1 MPEDLDKTEGDIAAF
16 LLSVGFSTDPD
27 PPAMTNQA
35 PELDELEEK
44 IGEIPNF
51 GGIPYPFF
59 SPAITTQAPEPDDP
73 YEETGEIPEFDSN
86 VFIDNHQS
94 GTRALLAE

>member
-1 MPEDLDKTEGDIAAF
+1 MSAPGYDSNDEYTYLLMPEHLDKTEGGIAAF

-44 IGEIPNF
+44 IGEILDF

-59 SPAITTQAPEPDDP
+59 SAAITTQAP
-73 YEETGEIPEFDSN
+73 G
-86 VFIDNHQS
+86 
-94 GTRALLAE
+94 A